1 MNKTKIIIISEL
13 FSLYAS
19 LIMGVLS
26 YIPYNESYFLKI
38 ASYIGLIKCFN
49 LINCSKYDIMHHLVS
64 FILAAI
70 LLSSK
75 DLENEMDI
83 NELRVAIQVN
93 ISTIFLIWLYYNKNV
108 IIKILFI
115 FTFAYYRFKFNYQFI
130 KGFTI
135 NEFICTDNRIISYKY
150 CFPFLN
156 VSYFSLFLLNIIW
169 FYFIVRKLLKDK
181 VVLNFIKNEIKYSS
195 SFLFAIPF
203 YLSYNLIT
211 NYQKISILMMIFGS
225 LLCHRYQ
232 NITIFKKIDYFMIIN
247 AISSSYFSS
256 YISILLSVI
265 FFRNE
270 IFLRNYFKSNVLV
283 IFYLATLSDKLNLI
297 LASSLCKLG
306 WDDSCLKDKWTII
319 NTYLWHLGVTIIIG
333 YNIKYG
339 KILI

>member
-1 MNKTKIIIISEL
+1 M

-19 LIMGVLS
+19 LIIGVLS

-38 ASYIGLIKCFN
+38 ASYISLIKCFN
-49 LINCSKYDIMHHLVS
+49 IINCSKYDIMHHLVS
-64 FILAAI
+64 FILVAI

-75 DLENEMDI
+75 ELENETYI
-83 NELRVAIQVN
+83 NELRIAIQVN
-93 ISTIFLIWLYYNKNV
+93 ISTIFLIWLYYSKNV

-115 FTFAYYRFKFNYQFI
+115 FTFIYYRFKFNYQFI

-135 NEFICTDNRIISYKY
+135 NEFVCTDNRIISYKY

-156 VSYFSLFLLNIIW
+156 VSYFLLFLLNIIW
-169 FYFIVRKLLKDK
+169 LCFIIRKLLKDK

-195 SFLFAIPF
+195 SFLFAIPL
-203 YLSYNLIT
+203 YLNYDLAT
-211 NYQKISILMMIFGS
+211 NYQKISILTMIFGS
-225 LLCHRYQ
+225 LLCHRYEDFS
-232 NITIFKKIDYFMIIN
+232 IFKKIDYFLIIN
-247 AISSSYFSS
+247 LISSSYFSS
-256 YISILLSVI
+256 NISILLSVL

-270 IFLRNYFKSNVLV
+270 IFLRNYFISNVLV
-283 IFYLATLSDKLNLI
+283 LFYLATFSDKLNLI

-319 NTYLWHLGVTIIIG
+319 NTYTWHLGVSIIIS